1 MCELM
6 EKDVLME
13 EVASTIAYIAARTHN
28 NPQTH
33 IFCNELKSCGALRE
47 SLLAKAPKDI
57 DAVAIRSE
65 LSALK
70 NSVKDNPV
78 NLLDCSLSDST
89 SLPDA
94 VEDLAPSNE
103 ILDNIFAYITNY
115 GRIKPNDSNTPEG
128 FVLGGQPGA
137 RKA

>member
-78 NLLDCSLSDST
+78 NLRKWSELT
-89 SLPDA
+89 A
-94 VEDLAPSNE
+94 RT
-103 ILDNIFAYITNY
+103 F
-115 GRIKPNDSNTPEG
+115 TP
-128 FVLGGQPGA
+128 
-137 RKA
+137 